1 MSEWLLG
8 NTAAT
13 EKFYLQT
20 MAQTDSVLR
29 RLLLA
34 PMGTAGIPFGHVWKA
49 SLASISSKLS
59 IQLFFNRGIS
69 FNPARILEF
78 QLWGKALSHG
88 EKLGS
93 PCLDAFG
100 SFPPAGTM

>member
-1 MSEWLLG
+1 M
-8 NTAAT
+8 TAT

-34 PMGTAGIPFGHVWKA
+34 PMGTAGIPLGHVWKA

-59 IQLFFNRGIS
+59 IQLFFNRGIA

-78 QLWGKALSHG
+78 QLWGKAPSQETGVSL
-88 EKLGS
+88 
-93 PCLDAFG
+93 P
-100 SFPPAGTM
+100 